1 VQIKE
6 QWKASRNWKLVTG
19 VATAATLG
27 IGAIAVAAP
36 GTNDVPQTIDL
47 NDRAIVSEATVPTTF
62 GSFVPFDVSF
72 DSVSDDSITG
82 DSITNDSV
90 TGDSITNDSVT
101 GDSVTNDSISDDT
114 FDSISTDSVSVD
126 SASMDSVSMD
136 SVSLDSVSDDSND
149 SA

>member
-1 VQIKE
+1 MQIRE

-27 IGAIAVAAP
+27 IGAIAVASP
-36 GTNDVPQTIDL
+36 GTNDVPQSIDL

-62 GSFVPFDVSF
+62 GSFVPFDASF
-72 DSVSDDSITG
+72 DSVSNDSITGDSITG
-82 DSITNDSV
+82 DSITNDSI
-90 TGDSITNDSVT
+90 TNDSITNDSI
-101 GDSVTNDSISDDT
+101 G
-114 FDSISTDSVSVD
+114 TDSVSI
-126 SASMDSVSMD
+126 DSVSMD